1 MAKLLRGDEIVTR
14 LRVTALATVLTI
26 GLPGCIEINL
36 PEEIDLFAAGPPFV
50 VRGTAV
56 LLDNDGPC
64 LAWVGENGVTY
75 HLFQGRRLSNEEFD
89 RVSTPG
95 VTSRLV
101 LSTRKDLKLDC
112 RTGTIVDVDE
122 VLEIVDAE

>member
-1 MAKLLRGDEIVTR
+1 MTR